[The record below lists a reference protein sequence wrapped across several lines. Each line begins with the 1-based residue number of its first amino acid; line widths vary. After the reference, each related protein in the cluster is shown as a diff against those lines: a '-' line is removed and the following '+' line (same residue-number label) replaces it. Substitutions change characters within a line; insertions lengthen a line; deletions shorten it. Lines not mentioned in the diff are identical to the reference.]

1 MTNRTG
7 ILKNSPLIYALAS
20 IRFAPWPL
28 MAQKIDEIQDD
39 LREITPLI
47 NKIHMRHI
55 GLGGQFL
62 PKIDDAT
69 PAQWVLTSSDRS
81 YGFILAP
88 DQLLFFSKKYTRYA
102 DFASIIEK
110 GLIVLLKHM
119 RFLDITNIGVRYV
132 DHIKV
137 IEGKKPSDYITANL
151 LPAEFPHLE
160 MMGGISMESY
170 KSKEAELR
178 VRCTNQSDVPS
189 IPEDMIGM
197 IAMIQE
203 PGQPFELELLKS
215 NEILLDIDAVKA
227 YSTYRM
233 NETSDILNQLEFL
246 HKEANAFFR
255 HESVCT
261 EFAFE
266 IWKGSVQ

>member
-1 MTNRTG
+1 MTDRTG

-28 MAQKIDEIQDD
+28 MAQKIDEIQDE
-39 LREITPLI
+39 LREIAPLI
-47 NKIHMRHI
+47 NKIHVRQI
-55 GLGGQFL
+55 GFSGQFS
-62 PKIDDAT
+62 PQIEDAT

-81 YGFILAP
+81 NGFIIAQ

-102 DFASIIEK
+102 DFASTIEK
-110 GLIVLLKHM
+110 GLTVLLKHM
-119 RFLDITNIGVRYV
+119 RFLDVTNIGVRYV

-137 IEGKKPSDYITANL
+137 IEGKKPSDYISTNL

-160 MMGGISMESY
+160 MLGGVSMEIY
-170 KSKEAELR
+170 KSKSAELR
-178 VRCTNQSDVPS
+178 VRCTNQTGVPS

-197 IAMIQE
+197 VAMIQE
-203 PGQPFELELLKS
+203 PGQPFDLELMKS
-215 NEILLDIDAVKA
+215 NEILLDVDAVKA
-227 YSTYRM
+227 YSAYRM
-233 NETSDILNQLEFL
+233 NETSEVLDHLDSL

-266 IWKGSVQ
+266 VWKGNVQ